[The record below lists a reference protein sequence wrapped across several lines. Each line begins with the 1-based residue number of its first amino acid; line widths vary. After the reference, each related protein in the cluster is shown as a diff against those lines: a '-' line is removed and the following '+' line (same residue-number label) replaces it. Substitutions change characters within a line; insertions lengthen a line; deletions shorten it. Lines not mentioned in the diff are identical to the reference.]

1 MLGHHAEMVGLI
13 VPGGWEEFFRFIGE
27 PYDGATWPTEDPRN
41 FFEVLLPKLKA
52 AAEKFDMIPCPQ
64 HKACKPSEW
73 LAADSRL
80 PGSLQPYFLRNGT
93 GPAYAIGGTVL
104 RPLITTSES
113 DGKFSIASIEGSSN
127 ANLQTSIFSTN
138 GRKLKFSSVHHAFQ
152 VVEGA
157 VTFSSGSREPS
168 RVSVGELVYV
178 PKDTEF
184 TLEFA
189 TRYAKVYIFT
199 NGTGLVGLLKGLGQ
213 DWQQPTLPSEALP
226 WNEAELEPVESDVGS
241 QLSEHHSRNAIAA

>member
-1 MLGHHAEMVGLI
+1 MLGQHAEMVGLI

-64 HKACKPSEW
+64 HVACQPGEW
-73 LAADSRL
+73 TAKDSRL
-80 PGSLQPYFLRNGT
+80 PGSLEPYFLKNGT
-93 GPAYAIGGTVL
+93 GPAYVVGGTVL
-104 RPLITTSES
+104 RPLITTAET
-113 DGKFSIASIEGSSN
+113 DGKFSIASLEGSSN
-127 ANLQTSIFSTN
+127 ASLQTSLFIGS
-138 GRKLKFSSVHHAFQ
+138 GRRLKFSGVHHAFQ

-157 VTFSSGSREPS
+157 ASFSIGSRRPS
-168 RVSVGELVYV
+168 RVCAGELVYV

-189 TRYAKVYIFT
+189 SRYAKVYVFV
-199 NGTGLVGLLKGLGQ
+199 NGRGLVGLLQDLGQ
-213 DWQQPTLPSEALP
+213 TFRQPMLPEQAVP
-226 WNEAELEPVESDVGS
+226 WAESNVESVGS
-241 QLSEHHSRNAIAA
+241 AVGLQFV

>member
-64 HKACKPSEW
+64 HTACQPGEW
-73 LAADSRL
+73 TTEDSRL
-80 PGSLQPYFLRNGT
+80 PGSLQPYFLKNGT
-93 GPAYAIGGTVL
+93 GPAYALGGTVL
-104 RPLITTSES
+104 RPLITTAES

-127 ANLQTSIFSTN
+127 INMRTSLFSN
-138 GRKLKFSSVHHAFQ
+138 YGPKLMFSSVHHAFQ

-157 VTFSSGSREPS
+157 VLFSIGFRRPS
-168 RVSVGELVYV
+168 RVSAGELVYV
-178 PKDTEF
+178 PKDTDF
-184 TLEFA
+184 SLEFA
-189 TRYAKVYIFT
+189 SRYAKVYVFV
-199 NGTGLVGLLKGLGQ
+199 NGRGLVGLLQDLGQ
-213 DWQQPTLPSEALP
+213 DFQQPMLPEKAVSWDESR
-226 WNEAELEPVESDVGS
+226 LESVGS
-241 QLSEHHSRNAIAA
+241 AIGLQFV

>member
-27 PYDGATWPTEDPRN
+27 PYDGAAWPIEDPRN

-64 HKACKPSEW
+64 HVACQPSEW
-73 LAADSRL
+73 TAKDNRL
-80 PGSLQPYFLRNGT
+80 PGSFEPYFLKNGT
-93 GPAYAIGGTVL
+93 GPAYAVGGTVL
-104 RPLITTSES
+104 RPLTTTAET
-113 DGKFSIASIEGSSN
+113 DGKFSIASLEGSSN
-127 ANLQTSIFSTN
+127 ANLRTSLFTN
-138 GRKLKFSSVHHAFQ
+138 SGRKLRFSDDHHAFQ

-157 VTFSSGSREPS
+157 VSISIGSRRPS
-168 RVSVGELVYV
+168 RVCAGELVYV

-189 TRYAKVYIFT
+189 SRYAKMYIFV
-199 NGTGLVGLLKGLGQ
+199 NGRGLVGLLQDLGQ
-213 DWQQPTLPSEALP
+213 AFHQPMLPEKAVSWDESK
-226 WNEAELEPVESDVGS
+226 LESVGS
-241 QLSEHHSRNAIAA
+241 TVGLEIV

>member
-64 HKACKPSEW
+64 HVACQPREW
-73 LAADSRL
+73 TAKDSRL
-80 PGSLQPYFLRNGT
+80 PGSLKPYFLQNGS
-93 GPAYAIGGTVL
+93 GPAYVMGGTVL
-104 RPLITTSES
+104 RPLITTAES
-113 DGKFSIASIEGSSN
+113 DGKFSIASLEGSSN
-127 ANLQTSIFSTN
+127 ASMQTSLFANS
-138 GRKLKFSSVHHAFQ
+138 GRRLKFSGVHHAFQ

-157 VTFSSGSREPS
+157 LSFTIGSRRPS
-168 RVSVGELVYV
+168 RVCAGELVYV

-189 TRYAKVYIFT
+189 SRYAKVYVFV
-199 NGTGLVGLLKGLGQ
+199 NGRGLVGLLQDLGETFK
-213 DWQQPTLPSEALP
+213 QPMLPEQAIP
-226 WNEAELEPVESDVGS
+226 WDETSLESVGS
-241 QLSEHHSRNAIAA
+241 AVGLQFV